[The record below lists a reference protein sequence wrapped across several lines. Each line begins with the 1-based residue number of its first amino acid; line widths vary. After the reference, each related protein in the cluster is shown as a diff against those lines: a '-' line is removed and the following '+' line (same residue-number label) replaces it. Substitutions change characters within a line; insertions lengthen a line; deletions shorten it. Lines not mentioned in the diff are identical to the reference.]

1 MSINN
6 IIEFKKKILYISLL
20 CVFSL
25 FSVFFIGADLIKQ
38 GEGEDDKTY
47 NIIDSAWAD
56 DINGTE
62 NADNITGTTN
72 KDVIKGLNG
81 NDTLAGKEAGDD
93 ISGGDGD
100 DIIYGNDGRDVLW
113 GKAGNDHLEGA
124 EGNDRIYGDRGNDT
138 LLGGPGNDTLIGGPD
153 RDIFICGTAT
163 DTITDFNLTQ
173 KDTTPENDCEII
185 KNDGSGNGKVNQKLS
200 VQQQNDD
207 LNLGNKNI
215 KEVKTVAN
223 TTTTTPTIK
232 EQKKP
237 DSGFFF
243 DLFK

>member
-25 FSVFFIGADLIKQ
+25 FSVFFIEVDLIKQ
-38 GEGEDDKTY
+38 GGEEDQIH
-47 NIIDSAWAD
+47 NIINSAWAD

-81 NDTLAGKEAGDD
+81 TDTLAGKEAGDN
-93 ISGGDGD
+93 ISGGSGD
-100 DIIYGNDGRDVLW
+100 DIIYGNEGRDILK

-124 EGNDRIYGDRGNDT
+124 EGNDRIFGDRGNDT
-138 LLGGPGNDTLIGGPD
+138 LIGGLGNDTLTGGPG

-163 DTITDFNLTQ
+163 DTITDFNDTQ
-173 KDTTPENDCEII
+173 KDTTPENDCENI
-185 KNDGSGNGKVNQKLS
+185 KNGSSGNGKVNQKVS
-200 VQQQNDD
+200 IQQQNDD
-207 LNLGNKNI
+207 STLGNTNI
-215 KEVKTVAN
+215 KEGTTVPN
-223 TTTTTPTIK
+223 TTTTPPID
-232 EQKKP
+232 EQKP

>member
-1 MSINN
+1 
-6 IIEFKKKILYISLL
+6 
-20 CVFSL
+20 VFSL

-38 GEGEDDKTY
+38 EGGEDDKTH

-138 LLGGPGNDTLIGGPD
+138 LMGGPGNDTLIGGQD

-185 KNDGSGNGKVNQKLS
+185 KNGSNGNGKVNQKLS

-207 LNLGNKNI
+207 SNLGNANI
-215 KEVKTVAN
+215 KKVKTVAN
-223 TTTTTPTIK
+223 TTTPTID